1 MDLRPVPS
9 GSEHVGDGPQGMNA
23 TGPEAHSD
31 VPPARGWS
39 LTVTLLLGVAGM
51 LDFIDRFVFSTANDA
66 IKHDLHLSDATVGL
80 LGGTAF
86 ALLYGV
92 MILPFALISDRG
104 FAARMASIGIAL
116 WSVATALM
124 GRTHGIAAMATTRV
138 CVGLGQ
144 AAFSPSSAA
153 LNAAYSTP
161 AKRSTSFAIS
171 YGVSYLGYIIGLA
184 GGGYLVE
191 HIGWRATFAAV
202 GLAGVPV
209 AILMLLFVRE
219 PRIPRA
225 SRGGESWL
233 TLLANRPLR
242 DLLLYG
248 VTSQVVSYG
257 VTLWGVSFYM
267 RSFGLTAGQAGTWF
281 GLGIGIASVVG
292 TFIGGP
298 IADRVARR
306 TGFGGAMRFVFWAY
320 LVSQPFQIVQVL
332 THSLDLSLT
341 MLVLSATI
349 SAFCTGPIYGAIP
362 SIVPAHRRAAAVGL
376 YALLANAIGIGLGPP
391 LFGWISDMLTPHFG
405 INALRMSLLVAAI
418 LSFWPAVHLFQLQRR
433 FRG

>member
-1 MDLRPVPS
+1 MEAIHDILQAVAVRASGMSGTRPE
-9 GSEHVGDGPQGMNA
+9 GCLDGPGK
-23 TGPEAHSD
+23 
-31 VPPARGWS
+31 RGWS
-39 LTVTLLLGVAGM
+39 PTVILLLGVAGM

-66 IKHDLHLSDATVGL
+66 IKHDLHLSDTTVGL

-92 MILPFALISDRG
+92 MIVPFALISDRG
-104 FAARMASIGIAL
+104 FAARMASFGIAL
-116 WSVATALM
+116 WSIATALM
-124 GRTHGIAAMATTRV
+124 GRTHGIASMAATRV

-161 AKRSTSFAIS
+161 EKRSTSFAIS

-191 HIGWRATFAAV
+191 HIGWRTTFAAV
-202 GLAGVPV
+202 GLAGIPV
-209 AILMLLFVRE
+209 AILMKLFVRE

-225 SRGGESWL
+225 TPDVGSWRA
-233 TLLANRPLR
+233 LLANRPLR

-257 VTLWGVSFYM
+257 ITLWGVSFYM
-267 RSFGLTAGQAGTWF
+267 RSFGLSSGQAGAWF
-281 GLGIGIASVVG
+281 GIGIGIASVVG

-298 IADRVARR
+298 IADLVASRF
-306 TGFGGAMRFVFWAY
+306 GFGGAMRFVFWAY

-341 MLVLSATI
+341 MLVLTATLSAL
-349 SAFCTGPIYGAIP
+349 CTGPIYGTIP
-362 SIVPAHRRAAAVGL
+362 SVVPAHRRAAATGL

-405 INALRMSLLVAAI
+405 ADALRMSLLVAAI

-433 FRG
+433 FGK